1 MMCAHYTLERYT
13 HVIIIAPRSYTF
25 AYFTLLPPSLPVVGI
40 HLFNTKYHDQ
50 NHWIFIPKYWIFL
63 VYNCLV
69 ILL

>member
-1 MMCAHYTLERYT
+1 MTKYF
-13 HVIIIAPRSYTF
+13 IIYPPPR
-25 AYFTLLPPSLPVVGI
+25 PPSLPVLVLGI
-40 HLFNTKYHDQ
+40 HLFNTKYPDQ